1 MRPDYS
7 MKRSRNRGRS
17 NKPHYQNSNPNRTL
31 ESNGPDV
38 KIRGNAQ
45 HIYEKYQQLAR
56 DASSSGDRVMAESY
70 LQHAEHYFRV
80 LLATQPQGQP
90 YNPNQPGQQ
99 QQQQQ
104 QPYQQHSPRQDGQR
118 QDVQSQGGNNGH
130 SQHQQGQQQNS
141 GGPQQ
146 QRQPVPND
154 QGGTFQGLPG
164 PAFIGEETD
173 EPETDESSEIRS

>member
-1 MRPDYS
+1 
-7 MKRSRNRGRS
+7 MKRSRNNRGRG

-80 LLATQPQGQP
+80 LLTTQPQGQP
-90 YNPNQPGQQ
+90 YNPNQSG
-99 QQQQQ
+99 QQQQ
-104 QPYQQHSPRQDGQR
+104 QPYQQNSPRQDGQR
-118 QDVQSQGGNNGH
+118 QDVQSQGGNNGRF
-130 SQHQQGQQQNS
+130 QHQQGQQQNS

-146 QRQPVPND
+146 QNSGGPQQQRQPAPND

>member
-1 MRPDYS
+1 
-7 MKRSRNRGRS
+7 MKRSRNNRGRG

-80 LLATQPQGQP
+80 LLTTQPQGQP
-90 YNPNQPGQQ
+90 YNPNQSG
-99 QQQQQ
+99 QQQQ
-104 QPYQQHSPRQDGQR
+104 QPYQQNSPRQDGQR
-118 QDVQSQGGNNGH
+118 QDVQSQGGNNGRF
-130 SQHQQGQQQNS
+130 QHQQGQQQNS

-146 QRQPVPND
+146 QRQPAPND

>member
-1 MRPDYS
+1 
-7 MKRSRNRGRS
+7 MKRSRNRGRG
-17 NKPHYQNSNPNRTL
+17 NKPHQYQNNPNRTL

-56 DASSSGDRVMAESY
+56 DASASGDRVMAESY

-80 LLATQPQGQP
+80 LLAAQPQGQP
-90 YNPNQPGQQ
+90 YNSNAQGQQ
-99 QQQQQ
+99 QQQQG
-104 QPYQQHSPRQDGQR
+104 QPYQHNGPRPDAQFQQGSNGRFQHQ
-118 QDVQSQGGNNGH
+118 QGG
-130 SQHQQGQQQNS
+130 QQQGQQQNS
-141 GGPQQ
+141 GGMPQ
-146 QRQPVPND
+146 QRQPAPG

-164 PAFIGEETD
+164 PAFLGEETD